1 MYILLWPP
9 LKSIFGMF
17 PLLQKFP
24 SCPFAV
30 NILSHPLSSLPGY
43 HWSGI
48 YSSRLVLP
56 DLELINGILQ
66 YGVFCSTVFLRFLLV
81 VHVLVVFTTLL
92 LSHVLLYAQITVP
105 FFKKLEYNCF
115 TVLSVSAVQWSES
128 AICVHI
134 PIRFLLDPHPHP
146 TPLGHHR
153 AQSWAPWVMQ
163 KLPTSYRF
171 HTS

>member
-1 MYILLWPP
+1 MCILLWPP

-43 HWSGI
+43 HWSEI

-56 DLELINGILQ
+56 DFELINGILQ
-66 YGVFCSTVFLRFLLV
+66 YGVFCSTIFLRFLLL

-92 LSHVLLYAQITVP
+92 LSHVLLYAQITVS
-105 FFKKLEYNCF
+105 FFKNLNIIALQCC
-115 TVLSVSAVQWSES
+115 LVSFCCTMKWISYM
-128 AICVHI
+128 C
-134 PIRFLLDPHPHP
+134 PYTHPL
-146 TPLGHHR
+146 PLGPPLTSHPSR
-153 AQSWAPWVMQ
+153 SSQS
-163 KLPTSYRF
+163 S
-171 HTS
+171 

>member
-1 MYILLWPP
+1 
-9 LKSIFGMF
+9 MF

-105 FFKKLEYNCF
+105 FFIFIYFYFYLFIFFTLKSYSCF
-115 TVLSVSAVQWSES
+115 
-128 AICVHI
+128 I
-134 PIRFLLDPHPHP
+134 FLFFFNLI
-146 TPLGHHR
+146 LF
-153 AQSWAPWVMQ
+153 
-163 KLPTSYRF
+163 LFFYF
-171 HTS
+171 FL

>member
-1 MYILLWPP
+1 
-9 LKSIFGMF
+9 MF

-81 VHVLVVFTTLL
+81 VHVLVVYTTLL

-105 FFKKLEYNCF
+105 FFKNLNIIALQCCQFLLYNE
-115 TVLSVSAVQWSES
+115 VNQLYVSIYPS
-128 AICVHI
+128 ASSWTLTHI
-134 PIRFLLDPHPHP
+134 P
-146 TPLGHHR
+146 PL
-153 AQSWAPWVMQ
+153 
-163 KLPTSYRF
+163 
-171 HTS
+171 

>member
-1 MYILLWPP
+1 
-9 LKSIFGMF
+9 MF

-43 HWSGI
+43 HWSEI

-66 YGVFCSTVFLRFLLV
+66 YGVFSSTVFLRFPLV

-105 FFKKLEYNCF
+105 FFKNLNIIALQCCQFLLYNE
-115 TVLSVSAVQWSES
+115 VNQLYVSIYPS
-128 AICVHI
+128 ASSWTLTHI
-134 PIRFLLDPHPHP
+134 P
-146 TPLGHHR
+146 PL
-153 AQSWAPWVMQ
+153 
-163 KLPTSYRF
+163 
-171 HTS
+171 

>member
-1 MYILLWPP
+1 
-9 LKSIFGMF
+9 MF

-30 NILSHPLSSLPGY
+30 NILSHPLSSVPGY
-43 HWSGI
+43 HWSEI

-81 VHVLVVFTTLL
+81 VHVLVVYTTLL

-105 FFKKLEYNCF
+105 FFKNLNIVALQCCQFLLYNE
-115 TVLSVSAVQWSES
+115 VNQLYVYIYPSASSWTLT
-128 AICVHI
+128 HI
-134 PIRFLLDPHPHP
+134 P
-146 TPLGHHR
+146 PL
-153 AQSWAPWVMQ
+153 
-163 KLPTSYRF
+163 
-171 HTS
+171 

>member
-1 MYILLWPP
+1 
-9 LKSIFGMF
+9 MF

-81 VHVLVVFTTLL
+81 VHVLVVYTTLL

-105 FFKKLEYNCF
+105 FFKNLNIVALQCCQFLLYNE
-115 TVLSVSAVQWSES
+115 VNQLYVYIYPSASSWTLT
-128 AICVHI
+128 HI
-134 PIRFLLDPHPHP
+134 P
-146 TPLGHHR
+146 PL
-153 AQSWAPWVMQ
+153 
-163 KLPTSYRF
+163 
-171 HTS
+171 